1 MGMSKTWVGLIAF
14 AAGVG
19 AGLLV
24 AKLYARS
31 QVTSAIDSALDK
43 VGLGGGA
50 IQNFA
55 DNYIVPA
62 VV

>member
-1 MGMSKTWVGLIAF
+1 MRTLLVGAIAF
-14 AAGVG
+14 AAGIG

-24 AKLYARS
+24 AKLYARH
-31 QVTSAIDSALDK
+31 QVQGGVDSFLGK

-50 IQNFA
+50 VQTFTDTI
-55 DNYIVPA
+55 IVPA